1 VEDRQ
6 TSIIDPHW
14 CNWRGDTVDEAEL
27 SLRRSQMG
35 RSARSFLAPG
45 RHRAEDQGPGY
56 WVALSGAPSPDAN
69 MALVDSSDPA
79 VLATVLRQ
87 IQDSGFPMLF
97 MLAGAGRRSELSAG
111 WQHVGETPF
120 MAFALAGTHPRPDGR
135 VRQAD
140 IDDFDI
146 VSELVASSFG
156 LTQEIGDVVAGI
168 LEPGDAAGKIWLL
181 VDDARAVSTVLT
193 SIIDDAVCVWCMGT
207 PARFAR
213 RGTAG
218 LSSPTFCAGGSSR
231 VRALGCSVPH
241 RRASRCTTQRAGPL
255 SRGGGCS

>member
-1 VEDRQ
+1 
-6 TSIIDPHW
+6 
-14 CNWRGDTVDEAEL
+14 
-27 SLRRSQMG
+27 
-35 RSARSFLAPG
+35 
-45 RHRAEDQGPGY
+45 
-56 WVALSGAPSPDAN
+56 
-69 MALVDSSDPA
+69 
-79 VLATVLRQ
+79 
-87 IQDSGFPMLF
+87 MLF

-135 VRQAD
+135 VRQAG

-168 LEPGDAAGKIWLL
+168 LKLGDAAGKIWLL

>member
-1 VEDRQ
+1 MVIVRHPRFEERNASGRLDSPGEAGTAQHRQ
-6 TSIIDPHW
+6 
-14 CNWRGDTVDEAEL
+14 RV
-27 SLRRSQMG
+27 
-35 RSARSFLAPG
+35 
-45 RHRAEDQGPGY
+45 